1 MIINTYD
8 AKTNLSKLLEKVQA
22 GETVTIA
29 NAGKPVAD
37 LVPHQPIKKPL
48 QFGTSASKIQYDITD
63 FEGIDSDI
71 QKMFY
76 GTDES

>member
-37 LVPHQPIKKPL
+37 LVPHQKDRSEKKD
-48 QFGTSASKIQYDITD
+48 FFASIGTVKSC
-63 FEGIDSDI
+63 SDDPVERVR
-71 QKMFY
+71 KLR
-76 GTDES
+76 DNWR

>member
-1 MIINTYD
+1 MVINTYD

-37 LVPHQPIKKPL
+37 LVPHQAQKK
-48 QFGTSASKIQYDITD
+48 QIIFGALSGKIDYQEED
-63 FEGIDSDI
+63 FEGTDKDI
-71 QKMFY
+71 QELFY
-76 GTDES
+76 GE

>member
-8 AKTNLSKLLEKVQA
+8 AKTNLSKLLERVQA

-37 LVPHQPIKKPL
+37 LVPHQANRTTKKD
-48 QFGTSASKIQYDITD
+48 FFAAIGTVKPTSDDPVKRIRKIRDNWR
-63 FEGIDSDI
+63 
-71 QKMFY
+71 
-76 GTDES
+76 